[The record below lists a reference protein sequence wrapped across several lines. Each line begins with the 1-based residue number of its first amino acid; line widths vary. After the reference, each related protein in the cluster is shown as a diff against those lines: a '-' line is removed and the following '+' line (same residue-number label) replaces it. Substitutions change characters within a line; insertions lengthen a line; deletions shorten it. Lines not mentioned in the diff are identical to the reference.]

1 VSKIQENVDLQ
12 PFNTLAVPARARY
25 YARVTQ
31 PQQLPRLLGFAREQA
46 LPVLVLGGGSNLV
59 LQSDYPGMVLH
70 MIMAGREKRGE
81 DAEHIWLK
89 VAAGENWH
97 ELVQYSL
104 EKEYWGLEN
113 LSLIPGSVGAAPIQ
127 NIGAYGVELKD
138 RFEALEAVELA
149 SGETRVFSKDDCRFG
164 YRDSI
169 FKREL
174 KDRYLITSV
183 TFKLNRHPHLK
194 ISYPALKEELRELPL
209 DALSPRDVSEAVCRI
224 RRRKLPDPAEL
235 PNVGSFFKNPV
246 VGLSQ
251 FLELQILHPGMVSYP
266 VDSQHVKLAAGWLI
280 ERAGWKGVTRGGV
293 SVHAEQALVLT
304 NAGQAMGSEVLALAE
319 EIRTSIASEY
329 GIDLETE
336 PRIYP

>member
-1 VSKIQENVDLQ
+1 MSKIQENVDLQ

-31 PQQLPRLLGFAREQA
+31 PQQLPRLLAFAREHEQP
-46 LPVLVLGGGSNLV
+46 LLMLGGGSNLV

-70 MIMAGREKRGE
+70 MAIMGREKRRE

-89 VAAGENWH
+89 VAAGENWQA
-97 ELVQYSL
+97 LVEYTL
-104 EKEYWGLEN
+104 ERQYWGLEN

-138 RFEALEAVELA
+138 RFEALEAVDLA

-164 YRDSI
+164 YRDSV
-169 FKREL
+169 FKHEL
-174 KDRYLITSV
+174 RDRYLITSV
-183 TFKLNRHPHLK
+183 TFKLNKHPHVK
-194 ISYPALKEELRELPL
+194 VSYPALKEELRELPL
-209 DALSPRDVSEAVCRI
+209 DQLSPRDISAAVCRI
-224 RRRKLPDPAEL
+224 RQRKLPDPNTV

-280 ERAGWKGVTRGGV
+280 ERAGWKGVTRGAV
-293 SVHAEQALVLT
+293 AVHAEQALVLT
-304 NAGQAMGSEVLALAE
+304 NTGQAMGSEVLALAE
-319 EIRTSIASEY
+319 EIRTSIAAEY
-329 GIDLETE
+329 GVDLEAE
-336 PRIYP
+336 PRIY